1 MNRMDKYA
9 DETPELKRRVDKYS
23 GLYESNSSNDYD
35 KFDVDSNVSVLKDN
49 ARSIDVDQIREML
62 DKKYRDNIPKRKSI
76 SVESTNADAGVA
88 YKKSEEK
95 DYDLNAILDKAKQNR
110 KVSYEEDRFN
120 RIETS
125 SSEKLID
132 EINRKYKPK
141 EESEEAAELLNL
153 INTITE
159 LELKNKNKDSNFE
172 PDDNVDTPNLIAA
185 QELAEKDDNEET
197 FYTGKLAIKE
207 KDYDDFK
214 EIQDDINSNSIAIK
228 ILIFIFVIII
238 LGISVF
244 VLNKYLNLG
253 LFWIVFF
260 HIINYEKV

>member
-23 GLYESNSSNDYD
+23 GLYEINSSNDYD

-76 SVESTNADAGVA
+76 SVESTNVDAGVA
-88 YKKSEEK
+88 YKKSDEK
-95 DYDLNAILDKAKQNR
+95 DYDLNVILDKAKQNR

-159 LELKNKNKDSNFE
+159 LEL
-172 PDDNVDTPNLIAA
+172 
-185 QELAEKDDNEET
+185 
-197 FYTGKLAIKE
+197 
-207 KDYDDFK
+207 
-214 EIQDDINSNSIAIK
+214 
-228 ILIFIFVIII
+228 
-238 LGISVF
+238 ISS
-244 VLNKYLNLG
+244 
-253 LFWIVFF
+253 
-260 HIINYEKV
+260 